1 MGVITKCETKTD
13 DMVDILTELQ
23 KYVPMKSTTTE
34 CTHPQS
40 GDVIKYEEDVFHH
53 ILFGGDQLT
62 VERIRTAQKARA
74 NSNRE
79 QDKLMGFIPVV
90 EHWHAEVTLLTVS
103 YTVKSMLNDHVL
115 FILDHVLFILHLPSS
130 LYRSFGSTCSKQI
143 VFEKLVLCINS
154 RMF

>member
-1 MGVITKCETKTD
+1 M
-13 DMVDILTELQ
+13 
-23 KYVPMKSTTTE
+23 
-34 CTHPQS
+34 
-40 GDVIKYEEDVFHH
+40 FHH

-62 VERIRTAQKARA
+62 VERIRTVQKARA

-79 QDKLMGFIPVV
+79 QEKLMGFIPVV
-90 EHWHAEVTLLTVS
+90 EDWHAEVTLLTVS
-103 YTVKSMLNDHVL
+103 YTVKSMLN
-115 FILDHVLFILHLPSS
+115 DHVLFILHLPSS